1 MLQIIKKCILCL
13 FSLVYQVI
21 AQLIIQQYFVAKA
34 MPFLYHIM
42 AYSRRG
48 EHCVKSNKV
57 YKLYKDI
64 VYTFALG
71 SLCNLYTLLAI
82 IV

>member
-1 MLQIIKKCILCL
+1 MNNNKVL
-13 FSLVYQVI
+13 
-21 AQLIIQQYFVAKA
+21 
-34 MPFLYHIM
+34 

-48 EHCVKSNKV
+48 EQCVKSNKV